1 MVSTLGELTAGF
13 VARGVAQ
20 QRRNP
25 DSLGA
30 LEEEAAAAATAGELA
45 QGFGV
50 VERLVEE
57 WVPPDGELKAAEAAC
72 RSARDAVASR
82 YGGGHAL
89 SLALTGHLAALLQ
102 ERRRYGAA
110 SNELCAAIEAAAAG
124 SPPSF
129 MLLGRLATVLWDSER
144 FDDAE
149 RVYWTVID
157 GCREAIE
164 RADSLDPTEDAE
176 AALAQLLERLLDALE
191 GLAWMLAQQGAV
203 DDAESLLHEALDTA
217 EAAYGAD
224 HAETERAQAS
234 LAELL
239 RLRATSSKATFTV

>member
-1 MVSTLGELTAGF
+1 
-13 VARGVAQ
+13 
-20 QRRNP
+20 
-25 DSLGA
+25 
-30 LEEEAAAAATAGELA
+30 
-45 QGFGV
+45 
-50 VERLVEE
+50 
-57 WVPPDGELKAAEAAC
+57 
-72 RSARDAVASR
+72 
-82 YGGGHAL
+82 
-89 SLALTGHLAALLQ
+89 
-102 ERRRYGAA
+102 
-110 SNELCAAIEAAAAG
+110 
-124 SPPSF
+124 

-203 DDAESLLHEALDTA
+203 DDAESLLHEALDAA
-217 EAAYGAD
+217 EAAYGHD